1 MKPEDPTRF
10 ESRGAERITGVVLA
24 IVLAVIG
31 AALAY
36 RYGPRPEAH
45 ADTARATSAEATR
58 RAPAAT
64 DRSGVA
70 LFESLGL
77 AANRTASGQS
87 DLDVDRILDDVERTY
102 VRRGFTS
109 GNASGATVA
118 DSGKADPTR
127 LPRELYFRSDCP
139 VGMIVGVGR
148 NANPAAEAAPE
159 NTDLVAYVTLVS
171 PLPGGGSAWAT
182 HRYDQS
188 AVEALSKIRLV
199 DGNGDFPGIDPP
211 GVPRIPGSRRLLAVP
226 RLSGS
231 GALTFYEVGGPI
243 AGIRARATAEME
255 RAGWRLDPYQM
266 IQVAGTGALIFTM
279 GDLTC
284 TLWIQQNAVD
294 PDRVGIVVVSQ

>member
-1 MKPEDPTRF
+1 MNRRDPAEF
-10 ESRGAERITGVVLA
+10 ESRGAERATGVALA
-24 IVLAVIG
+24 IALAVIG

-45 ADTARATSAEATR
+45 ADTARATSVEAKHP
-58 RAPAAT
+58 APAVT

-70 LFESLGL
+70 LFEGLGL
-77 AANRTASGQS
+77 ATNRTASGQS
-87 DLDVDRILDDVERTY
+87 NLDVVAILDDVERTY

-109 GNASGATVA
+109 GNAPGATVA
-118 DSGKADPTR
+118 DSGKAGPT
-127 LPRELYFRSDCP
+127 RELYFRSECP
-139 VGMIVGVGR
+139 IGMIVGVGR
-148 NANPAAEAAPE
+148 NANPAAEAGPE
-159 NTDLVAYVTLVS
+159 TTDLVAYVTVVS
-171 PLPGGGSAWAT
+171 PLPEGGSAWAT
-182 HRYDQS
+182 LRYDRT

-199 DGNGDFPGIDPP
+199 DGNGDFPGVDPP

-231 GALTFYEVGGPI
+231 GALTFYEVGGSI
-243 AGIRARATAEME
+243 ADVRAYATAEME

-294 PDRVGIVVVSQ
+294 ADRVGIVIVSQ